1 MNLRSLRIFRR
12 IVTLGSL
19 AQASRELN
27 ISPSAASRLISLLES
42 ELGLTLFARHKRRL
56 ELTEEGDRFYR
67 ETEHIL
73 RGLDEMSAVSR
84 DIRQQTNNR
93 LRLVTAAPLAMGIIA
108 PTLALMRRKGM
119 EFECDINVETR
130 FGIESKVAARAFNF
144 GIISVP
150 MENAIVE
157 LTVEPFLEA
166 RVGVLMRADHPLAN
180 CDVIEPEA
188 LVNQPIVA
196 LHKGQRWRDR
206 TDEVFS
212 GAGLAPPIPIETTST
227 PIVTQLVRDGLGL
240 TIVDRVCGRIMQGE
254 ALVLRPL
261 AQERWVTY
269 ATIHPRGPRPAL
281 ERDFV
286 QSMRDFV
293 VAERQSNPDTASSL
307 RLINIEAP

>member
-42 ELGLTLFARHKRRL
+42 ELNLTLFARHKRRL

-73 RGLDEMSAVSR
+73 RGLDEMGAVSQ

-93 LRLVTAAPLAMGIIA
+93 LRLVTAAPLAMGVIA
-108 PTLALMRRKGM
+108 PTLALMRQQGM
-119 EFECDINVETR
+119 AFECDINVETR
-130 FGIESKVAARAFNF
+130 FGIESKVAARAYNF

-150 MENAIVE
+150 LENAIVE

-166 RVGVLMRADHPLAN
+166 RIGVLMRADHPLA
-180 CDVIEPEA
+180 DRRTISPEDI
-188 LVNQPIVA
+188 VDQPLVA
-196 LHKGQRWRDR
+196 LRKGQRWRAR
-206 TDEVFS
+206 MDEVFS
-212 GAGLAPPIPIETTST
+212 GAGLSPPIPYETTST
-227 PIVTQLVRDGLGL
+227 PVVTQLVRDGLGL
-240 TIVDRVCGRIMQGE
+240 TIVDRVCGRILQGE
-254 ALVLRPL
+254 PLVLRPL

-269 ATIHPRGPRPAL
+269 ATIHPRGPRPSL
-281 ERDFV
+281 EREFV
-286 QSMRDFV
+286 QNMRAFIDD
-293 VAERQSNPDTASSL
+293 ERERSQDIATTL
-307 RLINIEAP
+307 RLL

>member
-12 IVTLGSL
+12 IVILGSL
-19 AQASRELN
+19 AQASHELN
-27 ISPSAASRLISLLES
+27 ISPSAASRLISLLEA
-42 ELGLTLFARHKRRL
+42 ELGLALFARHKRRL

-73 RGLDEMSAVSR
+73 RGLDEMSQVSR

-108 PTLALMRRKGM
+108 PTLALMRHQGM

-130 FGIESKVAARAFNF
+130 FGIESKVAARAYNF

-150 MENAIVE
+150 LENAIVE

-166 RVGVLMRADHPLAN
+166 RLGVLMPADHPLAGS
-180 CDVIEPEA
+180 DFIEPEA
-188 LVNQPIVA
+188 LLDHPMVA
-196 LHKGQRWRDR
+196 LHTGQRWRDR
-206 TDEVFS
+206 MDEVFS
-212 GAGLAPPIPIETTST
+212 GAGLAAPVPIETTST
-227 PIVTQLVRDGLGL
+227 PVVMQLVRDGLGL
-240 TIVDRVCGRIMQGE
+240 TIVDRVCGRILAGE
-254 ALVLRPL
+254 PLVFRPL

-269 ATIHPRGPRPAL
+269 ATIHPRGPRPTL

-286 QSMRDFV
+286 RSMRDFV
-293 VAERQSNPDTASSL
+293 DAERQRHPDIAGSL
-307 RLINIEAP
+307 RLL

>member
-73 RGLDEMSAVSR
+73 RGLDEMGAVSQ

-93 LRLVTAAPLAMGIIA
+93 LRLVTAAPLAMGVIA
-108 PTLALMRRKGM
+108 PTLAQMRQHGM
-119 EFECDINVETR
+119 AFECDINVETR
-130 FGIESKVAARAFNF
+130 FGIESKVAARAYNF

-150 MENAIVE
+150 LENAIVE

-166 RVGVLMRADHPLAN
+166 RMGVLMRSDHPLAGR
-180 CDVIEPEA
+180 DAIGPEDI
-188 LVNQPIVA
+188 VDQPLVA
-196 LHKGQRWRDR
+196 LRKGQRWRSR
-206 TDEVFS
+206 MDEVFS
-212 GAGLAPPIPIETTST
+212 GAGLSPPIPYETTST
-227 PIVTQLVRDGLGL
+227 PVVTQLVRDGLGL
-240 TIVDRVCGRIMQGE
+240 TIVDRVCGRILEGE
-254 ALVLRPL
+254 PLVLRPL

-269 ATIHPRGPRPAL
+269 ATIHPRGPRPSL
-281 ERDFV
+281 EQDFV
-286 QSMRDFV
+286 RSMRDFII
-293 VAERQSNPDTASSL
+293 AERQRSADIAASL
-307 RLINIEAP
+307 RLM